1 MSLLPRALVTMI
13 ALALPLTTL
22 LITFTTLLPGVLF
35 PVLVALTSIMTVT
48 ALKSEFGEQ
57 SQR

>member
-1 MSLLPRALVTMI
+1 MSLLPRALVTMT

-48 ALKSEFGEQ
+48 VLKSEFGE
-57 SQR
+57 